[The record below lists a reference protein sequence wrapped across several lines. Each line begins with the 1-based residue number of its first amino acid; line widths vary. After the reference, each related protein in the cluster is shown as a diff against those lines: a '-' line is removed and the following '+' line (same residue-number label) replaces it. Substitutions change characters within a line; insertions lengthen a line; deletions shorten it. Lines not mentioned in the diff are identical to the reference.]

1 MADVRERQEYSLQ
14 GLYFYLTEGCNLRCR
29 HCWIG
34 PKYQKNAE
42 TTSCLP
48 IRLFADV
55 VEQGLPL
62 GLSTIKLTGGEPFLH
77 PEINCIL
84 EAVGQVPADLVVE
97 TNGVLCTERIV
108 TLLAE
113 CRNAFVSVS
122 VDGAVAETHD
132 WLRQVDGSFAAARS
146 AIRLLT
152 KANIR
157 TQVVFTLVRRNHLE
171 IPAMV
176 NLCDDLE
183 VESVKFNV
191 LQPIA
196 RGEHLY
202 DRGEA
207 LSVQEI
213 LRLGDWVVRELASQT
228 DMRLLFDYP
237 AAFHPLSRL
246 FGEQACHPG
255 NCNIL
260 GMLGVLSTGD
270 YALCGIGANVPDLV
284 FGHASHKRLV
294 EVWRDSAVLNE
305 LRWGLPHR
313 LRGICGSCLMVE
325 RCFGSCIA
333 QNYYS
338 KRDLWASY
346 WFCEEADQAG
356 LFPESR
362 RRPQRPSDDDLPRR
376 KMTPDS

>member
-1 MADVRERQEYSLQ
+1 MTGARELQERPLQ

-42 TTSCLP
+42 ATSCLP
-48 IRLFADV
+48 IGLFEDV
-55 VEQGLPL
+55 AEQGLPL
-62 GLSTIKLTGGEPFLH
+62 GLDTVKLTGGEPFLH
-77 PEINCIL
+77 PEINRIL
-84 EAVGQVPADLVVE
+84 EAVSHIPADLVVE

-113 CRNAFVSVS
+113 CRNTFVSVS
-122 VDGAVAETHD
+122 LDGAVAETHD
-132 WLRQVDGSFAAARS
+132 WLRRVDGSFAAARN

-152 KANIR
+152 GANVR
-157 TQVVFTLVRRNHLE
+157 TQVVFTLVRRNHPE

-176 NLCDDLE
+176 SLCEDLG

-196 RGEHLY
+196 RGEHLH
-202 DRGEA
+202 DAGEG
-207 LSVQEI
+207 LSVEEI
-213 LRLGDWVVRELASQT
+213 LRLGDGVVRELASQT

-246 FGEQACHPG
+246 FGDQACHPG

-260 GMLGVLSTGD
+260 GMLGVLATGD
-270 YALCGIGANVPDLV
+270 YALCGIGENVPELV
-284 FGHASHKRLV
+284 FGHASRHRLA
-294 EVWRDSAVLNE
+294 EVWRESTVLNE
-305 LRWGLPHR
+305 LRRGLPHR
-313 LRGICGSCLMVE
+313 LQGICGSCLMAE
-325 RCFGSCIA
+325 RCLGSCIA

-338 KRDLWASY
+338 TRNLWAPY
-346 WFCEEADQAG
+346 WFCEKADSLG
-356 LFPESR
+356 IFPGSR
-362 RRPQRPSDDDLPRR
+362 RR
-376 KMTPDS
+376 